1 MTFLTFVVYVRNH
14 VYVDDDHSD
23 GYNDKNVLVDATS
36 VSDNWPLTVNVD
48 PAELPP

>member
-14 VYVDDDHSD
+14 AYVDDDHSD
-23 GYNDKNVLVDATS
+23 GYNDKNATS